1 MGKRVITFD
10 IDKKIR
16 VLALTD
22 TIPEMSKELGINY
35 RTIQKFCERNFIK
48 TLEVKPE
55 NKKLNTIHDLTKYKR
70 VAELINAAPNDKK
83 LFMGLMRQIATIKND
98 YYEQKAFDL
107 LVQKAKK
114 TAKQK
119 TNIC

>member
-22 TIPEMSKELGINY
+22 TIPKMSKELGINY

-48 TLEVKPE
+48 TIEVNPK
-55 NKKLNTIHDLTKYKR
+55 NKELSTGHEYTKYKR
-70 VAELINAAPNDKK
+70 VVELINAAPDDKK
-83 LFMGLMRQIATIKND
+83 LFMGLMRQIATIKNED
-98 YYEQKAFDL
+98 YEQRAFNL
-107 LVQKAKK
+107 LVKKAQK
-114 TAKQK
+114 
-119 TNIC
+119 NS